1 MYAFK
6 NPVYLVLGIILAL
19 FGAALMTRSYAL
31 VGGLLLLLGFVMS
44 IFAAYQMGQASSSA
58 STLSASV

>member
-19 FGAALMTRSYAL
+19 FGVALMARSYAL
-31 VGGLLLLLGFVMS
+31 VGGILVLLGLVMS
-44 IFAAYQMGQASSSA
+44 IFAAYQIGQASSPSA
-58 STLSASV
+58 SARA